1 MTKYLAFSLALV
13 TVLLQVFSQLTLK
26 QRVVSLAP
34 ADDQTRLGIANSL
47 YLFLTDPWI
56 ILAVSAA
63 FLGMLTWMFAL
74 TKLPLNQAYPFT
86 ALVIPLTAILAT
98 WIYAEPMPTARG
110 IGVGMIMLG
119 VLVVASS

>member
-34 ADDQTRLGIANSL
+34 ADDQTLLSLANSL
-47 YLFLTDPWI
+47 YLFLTDPRI
-56 ILAVSAA
+56 IIAISAA
-63 FLGMLTWMFAL
+63 FLGNLTWMLAL
-74 TKLPLNQAYPFT
+74 TKLPLNQAYPFV

-98 WIYAEPMPTARG
+98 WIYAEPMPTLRG
-110 IGVGMIMLG
+110 FGVGMIMLG
-119 VLVVASS
+119 VLIVSWS

>member
-1 MTKYLAFSLALV
+1 MTKYFAFSLALV

-98 WIYAEPMPTARG
+98 WIYAEPMPTVRG

-119 VLVVASS
+119 VFVVASS